1 MSFKPSRF
9 QKDIF
14 KFISHGTGSA
24 IIEAVAGSGKTTTI
38 VQALQKIPPQMRSV
52 FLAFNKSI
60 ADEIR
65 EKVPRNI
72 KVQTLNSMGHGAW
85 MRFVD
90 GNVKL
95 NMHKTRDIILKNK
108 GLQEKHTEFAV
119 RKLQTP
125 VRQLVSI
132 AKSVG
137 LVPEGCVEAQ
147 GLVPD
152 TLENWQ
158 DIIDHYDIQF
168 GATQV
173 GGEMVSDKPQ
183 AIEMAKEVL
192 TIGLDMWNEIDF
204 DDQMFMTV
212 VFNAPISKYD
222 FVFVDEAQDVSDI
235 QRAMLTM
242 CLRKKGRLIAVGDPC
257 QPAGTMVET
266 VNGPKRIEDIEV
278 GDMVIS
284 GDIAHS
290 TFRMS
295 GRKVTGSTAK
305 PYDDELV
312 QVDVGDEHQTDYTMN
327 HHCVANF
334 SPLVDKHCVY
344 LMRRMKNGVEQ
355 FRVGECKFGYKEGLG
370 VRSRMLKEGC
380 DAAWIL
386 TVHNTKRQALIQE
399 SIVSH
404 KFNLKT
410 ITFKVVNSG
419 SQLNQTAL
427 NEIWKD
433 VGTNVSNADSCLK
446 YFGRRLQ
453 YPIYKKKTKWQI
465 TVRRPCVVQAC
476 NLLEGALMLS
486 FKGKSHYAK
495 KDWLPITNIGLDGF
509 YGWVYSLDVEKDH
522 TYIGDGILTHNCQ
535 AIYGFRGADSE
546 SLNNIAKTFNATR
559 LPLSISYRCPKKIV
573 AEAQRYVSHIE
584 SHESAPE
591 GEVEQFGIYSTQMFK
606 PNDMVVCRNTAPL
619 IKLAY
624 KLISAKI
631 PATIMGR
638 DIGKGLTT
646 LINKLKPKGLDAL
659 ETKLI
664 EWRTKETAKALAKD
678 AEANLSNIEDKFE
691 IINMFIQCS
700 GADTVPGLIIAIENL
715 FGDKA
720 VDAVILCTIH
730 RAKGLEADRVFILD
744 SWLLPSKYAK
754 KPWQRVQE
762 NNLIYVAITRAKKS
776 LFYVESPKK
785 DRS

>member
-1 MSFKPSRF
+1 MSFKPSKF

-14 KFISHGTGSA
+14 KFISHGEGSA
-24 IIEAVAGSGKTTTI
+24 IIEAVAGSGKSTTI
-38 VQALQKIPPQMRSV
+38 VEALKKISPTKRSV

-65 EKVPRNI
+65 EKVPRNV
-72 KVQTLNSMGHGAW
+72 KVQTLNAMGHGAW

-95 NMHKTRDIILKNK
+95 NMHKTREIILKNQ
-108 GLQEKHTEFAV
+108 GLKDKYTEFAV
-119 RKLQTP
+119 RKLQSP

-137 LVPEGCVEAQ
+137 LVPEGCIEAN
-147 GLVPD
+147 GLIPD
-152 TLENWQ
+152 TIENWQ
-158 DIIDHYDIQF
+158 NIIDHYDIQF

-257 QPAGTMVET
+257 Q
-266 VNGPKRIEDIEV
+266 
-278 GDMVIS
+278 
-284 GDIAHS
+284 
-290 TFRMS
+290 
-295 GRKVTGSTAK
+295 
-305 PYDDELV
+305 
-312 QVDVGDEHQTDYTMN
+312 
-327 HHCVANF
+327 
-334 SPLVDKHCVY
+334 
-344 LMRRMKNGVEQ
+344 
-355 FRVGECKFGYKEGLG
+355 
-370 VRSRMLKEGC
+370 
-380 DAAWIL
+380 
-386 TVHNTKRQALIQE
+386 
-399 SIVSH
+399 
-404 KFNLKT
+404 
-410 ITFKVVNSG
+410 
-419 SQLNQTAL
+419 
-427 NEIWKD
+427 
-433 VGTNVSNADSCLK
+433 
-446 YFGRRLQ
+446 
-453 YPIYKKKTKWQI
+453 
-465 TVRRPCVVQAC
+465 AC
-476 NLLEGALMLS
+476 
-486 FKGKSHYAK
+486 
-495 KDWLPITNIGLDGF
+495 
-509 YGWVYSLDVEKDH
+509 
-522 TYIGDGILTHNCQ
+522 
-535 AIYGFRGADSE
+535 YGFRGADSE

-584 SHESAPE
+584 SHENAPE
-591 GEVEQFGIYSTQMFK
+591 GEVEQFGIYSPQMFK

-638 DIGKGLTT
+638 DIGKGLVT
-646 LINKLKPKGLDAL
+646 LINKFKPKGLDAL
-659 ETKLI
+659 EVKLI
-664 EWRTKETAKALAKD
+664 EWRVKETTKALAKD
-678 AEANLSNIEDKFE
+678 PEANLSNIEDKFE

-700 GADTVPGLIIAIENL
+700 GADTIPGLIIAIENL

-730 RAKGLEADRVFILD
+730 RSKGLEADRVFILD

-754 KPWQRVQE
+754 KDWQRVQE
-762 NNLIYVAITRAKKS
+762 NNLIYIAITRAKKS

-785 DRS
+785 ERA